1 MNKKTYCPMPFITL
15 AVNPGN
21 YISRCMMS
29 MKNMGPITSD
39 TYSNSTYQTLRQNML
54 DGVWDEDGCETC
66 FVKEKD
72 GLSSQRTKWLEREEK
87 YLGETGIYESN
98 LSIERN
104 KIYHLYM
111 NFSNICNFK
120 CRMCG
125 PHFSNA
131 WIPDYNK
138 LAEQG
143 VQRNINVPPKQQVD
157 IDKFFSEFGNDLSDL
172 RQIWITGGEPF
183 IDDSV
188 FKFVER
194 LSTYVDLS
202 RIKCVINTNLSK
214 LDTSKVYAFD
224 QFKKMTLNVSM
235 DAVNE
240 LYPYM
245 RGYNFSFAQADAK
258 IKELMT
264 ISQSMQNLHIGINAG
279 FQIYNIL
286 NIVDFWNWAKVIH
299 NHKPRNFVSII
310 VVNGPR
316 WLRARNAP
324 ESIKQESKKLIQS
337 LIDEDPEFGCNFYLE
352 DCLKELNHDQS
363 SEDIEKFITWNTELD
378 NIRNEYLKQVFPKL
392 IEEWKKEGIHYE

>member
-1 MNKKTYCPMPFITL
+1 MPFITL

-39 TYSNSTYQTLRQNML
+39 TYSNSAYQTLRQNML

-66 FVKEKD
+66 FAKEQD
-72 GLSSQRTKWLEREEK
+72 GFASQRTKWLDREEK
-87 YLGETGIYESN
+87 YLSESGIYKSN
-98 LSIERN
+98 LSVERN

-143 VQRNINVPPKQQVD
+143 LQRNINVPPKQQVD
-157 IDKFFSEFGNDLSDL
+157 INKFFAEFSNDLSDL

-188 FKFVER
+188 FEFVEQ
-194 LSTYVDLS
+194 LKNYTDL
-202 RIKCVINTNLSK
+202 RKIKCVINTNLSK
-214 LDTSKVYAFD
+214 LDVNSVSAFED
-224 QFKKMTLNVSM
+224 FKHVTLNVSM
-235 DAVNE
+235 DAVGDF
-240 LYPYM
+240 YSYM
-245 RGYNFSFAQADAK
+245 RGYNFSFKEVDEK
-258 IKELMT
+258 IKQLMQKT
-264 ISQSMQNLHIGINAG
+264 HEIDNLHIGVNAG

-286 NIVDFWNWAKVIH
+286 NFIDFWSWAKNIH
-299 NHKPRNFVSII
+299 GDKKGNFVSI
-310 VVNGPR
+310 VVLNGPR

-324 ESIKQESKKLIQS
+324 TSLKLKSIELIEN
-337 LIDEDPEFGCNFYLE
+337 LMKEDPEFGCNFYLD
-352 DCLKELNHDQS
+352 DCIKELKHNQNP
-363 SEDIEKFITWNTELD
+363 EDIEKFISWNTALDKVRGEDIKIIFPEL
-378 NIRNEYLKQVFPKL
+378 IA
-392 IEEWKKEGIHYE
+392 EWKQEGINYE